1 MRLAQA
7 PAHRPANVTGARV
20 DPPVTATAEPR
31 LLWWRIPASSL
42 LYAPSFRALISMRVA
57 AETAVNALTF
67 GMLIQVARRY
77 AEEPRA
83 VGILSALVTVATVA
97 PAALLGPVGGVV
109 VDRAPKRLMLV
120 VANLL
125 RALLCVA
132 FLVLGTG
139 TAAIYALLV
148 AITAVTQFATPA
160 EAAVVP
166 RVVPP
171 ERLTAANSYS
181 NLAES
186 SGALLG
192 TAILAPVMVK
202 LFRELEPLI
211 LVCAVLLGY
220 AALRAVA
227 IHLMVPEQPAPPGID
242 SSRKPWLAGTRES
255 LVEAWRWLAA
265 DRSAFISMLLLVLA
279 STANLVMVTLAP
291 RFTKQALGVE
301 PEFAVFVFGPAV
313 VGVLTGLA
321 ATPWLARRVNKRLLV
336 TGGFLLMVA
345 VLLLLGAID
354 PVTAVLKRVGPL
366 GWLLSN
372 GPLSFRDG
380 RLGTALLLAAPLG
393 FGLSMVQVAANTLLH
408 ERVPLALQGRVF
420 ALQGAVKNATAIVPL
435 LLLGGL
441 ASLLGDVRPVLIV
454 TALLVLSLALY
465 GAAHSAQWSGA
476 RAAHR
481 PPAEDPTAGSSA
493 APGPAPRQGG

>member
-1 MRLAQA
+1 VPA
-7 PAHRPANVTGARV
+7 PRV
-20 DPPVTATAEPR
+20 SPPVDTVGTRAAGAGPR
-31 LLWWRIPASSL
+31 LLWWQIPASSL
-42 LYAPSFRALISMRVA
+42 LYAPSFRAMISMRVA
-57 AETAVNALTF
+57 AETAVNALSF
-67 GMLIQVARRY
+67 GMLIQIARRY

-109 VDRAPKRLMLV
+109 VDRAPKRLVLV

-148 AITAVTQFATPA
+148 AITAVSQFATPA

-171 ERLTAANSYS
+171 ERLAAANSYS

-186 SGALLG
+186 AGALLG
-192 TAILAPVMVK
+192 TAILAPAMVK

-211 LVCAVLLGY
+211 LVCAALLGY

-227 IHLMVPEQPAPPGID
+227 VHLTVPETPPTETHAA
-242 SSRKPWLAGTRES
+242 RKPWLAGTRES

-265 DRSAFISMLLLVLA
+265 DRSAFISMLLVVLA

-313 VGVLTGLA
+313 VGVLSGLA

-336 TGGFLLMVA
+336 TCGFLLMVV

-354 PVTAVLKRVGPL
+354 PVTALLRRLGPF

-372 GPLSFRDG
+372 GPLGYREG
-380 RLGTALLLAAPLG
+380 HLGTALLLAAPLG
-393 FGLSMVQVAANTLLH
+393 FGLSMVQVAASTLLH
-408 ERVPLALQGRVF
+408 ERVPLAMQGRVF
-420 ALQGAVKNATAIVPL
+420 ALQGAVKNAAAIVPL
-435 LLLGGL
+435 LVLGGL
-441 ASLLGDVRPVLIV
+441 ASLLGDVRPVLVI
-454 TALLVLSLALY
+454 TAVLVLSLALY
-465 GAAHSAQWSGA
+465 GAARSARWSGDRTVGA
-476 RAAHR
+476 
-481 PPAEDPTAGSSA
+481 PPAEADAIPGTV
-493 APGPAPRQGG
+493 APEQAPRQGG

>member
-1 MRLAQA
+1 M
-7 PAHRPANVTGARV
+7 PEHRPSG
-20 DPPVTATAEPR
+20 ATAARTDPRVTDTAGPR

-42 LYAPSFRALISMRVA
+42 LYAPSFRAMISMRVA
-57 AETAVNALTF
+57 AETAVNALSF
-67 GMLIQVARRY
+67 GMLIQIARRY

-132 FLVLGTG
+132 FLFLGTG

-166 RVVPP
+166 RVVPV
-171 ERLTAANSYS
+171 ERLAAANSYS

-186 SGALLG
+186 AGALLG

-202 LFRELEPLI
+202 VFRELEPLI
-211 LVCAVLLGY
+211 LVCAALLGY

-227 IHLMVPEQPAPPGID
+227 VQLTVPEAPTPNETNAV
-242 SSRKPWLAGTRES
+242 RKPWLAGTRES

-265 DRSAFISMLLLVLA
+265 DRSAFISMLLVVLA

-313 VGVLTGLA
+313 VGVLSGLA

-336 TGGFLLMVA
+336 TCGFLLMVT

-354 PVTAVLKRVGPL
+354 AVTVVLQRLGPL
-366 GWLLSN
+366 GWLLRN
-372 GPLSFRDG
+372 GPLGYRDG

-408 ERVPLALQGRVF
+408 ERVPLAMQGRVF

-441 ASLLGDVRPVLIV
+441 ASLLGDVRPVLVV

-465 GAAHSAQWSGA
+465 GAARSAQWSGE
-476 RAAHR
+476 RVAA
-481 PPAEDPTAGSSA
+481 PPAGEPDTSVEAVPPERAS
-493 APGPAPRQGG
+493 RQGG

>member
-1 MRLAQA
+1 MAA
-7 PAHRPANVTGARV
+7 AG
-20 DPPVTATAEPR
+20 PR
-31 LLWWRIPASSL
+31 LLWWRIPTTSL
-42 LYAPSFRALISMRVA
+42 LYVPSFRAMISMRVA
-57 AETAVNALTF
+57 AETAVNALSF
-67 GMLIQVARRY
+67 GMLIQIARRY

-109 VDRAPKRLMLV
+109 VDRAPKRFMLV
-120 VANLL
+120 LTNLL
-125 RALLCVA
+125 RAGLCVA
-132 FLVLGTG
+132 FLFVGTG

-166 RVVPP
+166 RVVPV
-171 ERLTAANSYS
+171 ERLAAANSYS

-186 SGALLG
+186 AGALLG

-202 LFRELEPLI
+202 VFRELEPLI

-227 IHLMVPEQPAPPGID
+227 VQLVTPEEPVSVEVTQG
-242 SSRKPWLAGTRES
+242 RKPWLAGTRAS

-265 DRSAFISMLLLVLA
+265 DRSAFISMLLVVLA

-313 VGVLTGLA
+313 VGVLSGLA
-321 ATPWLARRVNKRLLV
+321 VTPWLARRVNKRLLV
-336 TGGFLLMVA
+336 TCGFLLMVV

-354 PVTAVLKRVGPL
+354 VVSAVLQRLGPF
-366 GWLLSN
+366 GWLLTN
-372 GPLSFRDG
+372 GPLSYRDG

-393 FGLSMVQVAANTLLH
+393 FGLSMVQVAAHTLLH
-408 ERVPLALQGRVF
+408 ERVPLAMQGRVF
-420 ALQGAVKNATAIVPL
+420 ALQGAVKNAAAIVPL
-435 LLLGGL
+435 LVLGGL
-441 ASLLGDVRPVLIV
+441 TSLLGDVRPVLVI

-465 GAAHSAQWSGA
+465 GAARSAQWSGA
-476 RAAHR
+476 GAPTPARAGNGAAAETAPPERVSR
-481 PPAEDPTAGSSA
+481 PSE
-493 APGPAPRQGG
+493 

>member
-1 MRLAQA
+1 M
-7 PAHRPANVTGARV
+7 
-20 DPPVTATAEPR
+20 
-31 LLWWRIPASSL
+31 
-42 LYAPSFRALISMRVA
+42 ISMRVA
-57 AETAVNALTF
+57 AETAINALSF
-67 GMLIQVARRY
+67 GMLIQIARRY

-120 VANLL
+120 LTNLL
-125 RALLCVA
+125 RAVLCVA
-132 FLVLGTG
+132 FLFVGTG
-139 TAAIYALLV
+139 TAAIYGLLV

-166 RVVPP
+166 RVVPA
-171 ERLTAANSYS
+171 ERLAAANSYS

-186 SGALLG
+186 AGALLG

-227 IHLMVPEQPAPPGID
+227 VHLAVPEEPAAVEMTPG
-242 SSRKPWLAGTRES
+242 RKPWLTGTRAS

-265 DRSAFISMLLLVLA
+265 DRSAFISMLLVVLA

-291 RFTKQALGVE
+291 RFTKQALGVD

-313 VGVLTGLA
+313 VGVLSGLA

-336 TGGFLLMVA
+336 TCGFLLMVV

-354 PVTAVLKRVGPL
+354 VVSALLQRLGPFGWLLANGPL
-366 GWLLSN
+366 GY
-372 GPLSFRDG
+372 RDG

-408 ERVPLALQGRVF
+408 ERVPLAMQGRVF
-420 ALQGAVKNATAIVPL
+420 ALQGAVKNAAAIAPL
-435 LLLGGL
+435 IVLGGL
-441 ASLLGDVRPVLIV
+441 ASLLGDVRPVLVV

-465 GAAHSAQWSGA
+465 GAARSAEWSGA
-476 RAAHR
+476 RARALPR
-481 PPAEDPTAGSSA
+481 SANDTAAEA
-493 APGPAPRQGG
+493 APPEQPARQGE